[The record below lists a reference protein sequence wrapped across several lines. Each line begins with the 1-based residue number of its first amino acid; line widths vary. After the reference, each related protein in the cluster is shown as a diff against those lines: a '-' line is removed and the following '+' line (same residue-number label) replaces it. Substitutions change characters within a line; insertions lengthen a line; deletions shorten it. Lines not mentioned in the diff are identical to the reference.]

1 MMTLQ
6 PLLGLAEEQPFT
18 WWGLAGYGSVPHY
31 LVMGP
36 IVTLV
41 IIIVSLLT
49 RAALSAGDP
58 VVPRDAAQLGFA
70 GKLLDGTRLVIEL
83 IVEQGIAL
91 VDSLMPH
98 HHEGRKYLWIVVPIF
113 VYILVSNLFGL
124 IPGFLPPSNNLN
136 TNFAV
141 AICVFVGY
149 NVAGVLATGPGYLKH
164 FWAPA
169 GTPLWAAPI
178 VGVLL
183 LVIEVVGHLFRPV
196 TLSLRLFANMTG
208 DHSAFDI
215 FLGMVPIGV
224 PIAFMLMGLLVA
236 LVQAYVFAL
245 LTAIY
250 IALAVSHDH

>member
-1 MMTLQ
+1 MTTLQ

-41 IIIVSLLT
+41 IILLSLLT

-58 VVPRDAAQLGFA
+58 IVPRDGSKLGFA
-70 GKLLDGTRLVIEL
+70 GKLLESVRLCIEI

-98 HHEGRKYLWIVVPIF
+98 HHEGRKYLWLVVPIF

-124 IPGFLPPSNNLN
+124 IPGFLPPSNSLN
-136 TNFAV
+136 TNLAV
-141 AICVFVGY
+141 ALCVFVGY
-149 NVAGVLATGPGYLKH
+149 NVAGVMAVGPGYLKH

-169 GTPLWAAPI
+169 GTPAAAVII
-178 VGVLL
+178 VGPLL
-183 LVIEVVGHLFRPV
+183 LIIEIVGHLFRPV

-215 FLGMVPIGV
+215 FLGLVPLGV